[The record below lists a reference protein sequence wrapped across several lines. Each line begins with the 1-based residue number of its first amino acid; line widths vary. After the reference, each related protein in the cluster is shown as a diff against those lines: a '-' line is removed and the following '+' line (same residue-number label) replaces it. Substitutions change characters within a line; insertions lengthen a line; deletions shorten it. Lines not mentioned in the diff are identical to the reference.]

1 VPGTIDNSGLSL
13 RSDYFGDPLAWRAFC
28 DLLMDIFGID
38 VTPLEILGGP
48 DPTTMAT
55 GYFDADGRCIANL
68 SAFSMPLMIE
78 GEVVRAAGWQSGAV
92 RPAWRGRGLF
102 RKLMD
107 ITFERCIAAG
117 YEAMM
122 LTTRHP
128 GLYEPYG
135 FQPMPQAHFA
145 GPAPAI
151 AERVPRARRLDIRT
165 PEDLDLIRSRLLQRA
180 PVSSHFSV
188 VDQSHMFLL
197 NAWLSGTSLHWLEQF
212 HCITASGPSASGGL
226 ALLDVVGDT
235 IPTLATILAAIAP
248 AAQHVA
254 VHFPTDR
261 LDWQGQAVP
270 DDSGM
275 ALMMWSRD
283 GRRPGAPVQLSPMAD
298 F

>member
-1 VPGTIDNSGLSL
+1 LSGAIDNSGLSL

-38 VTPLEILGGP
+38 VTPLELLGGP
-48 DPTTMAT
+48 DPTCMPT
-55 GYFDADGRCIANL
+55 GFFDDDGCCIANL
-68 SAFSMPLMIE
+68 SAFSMPLMID
-78 GEVVRAAGWQSGAV
+78 GEIVRAAGWQSGAV

-102 RKLMD
+102 RQLMD
-107 ITFERCIAAG
+107 ITFERCSAAG
-117 YEAMM
+117 YDAMV

-135 FQPMPQAHFA
+135 FRTLPQAHFS

-151 AERVPRARRLDIRT
+151 AEKVPLARRLDIRN
-165 PEDLDLIRSRLLQRA
+165 PADLELIRSRLLQRA

-197 NAWLSGTSLHWLEQF
+197 NAWLSNASLHWLEPC
-212 HCITASGPSASGGL
+212 HCITASRPSASGGL
-226 ALLDVVGDT
+226 ALIDVVGDT
-235 IPTLATILAAIAP
+235 IPPLASILAAIAP
-248 AAQHVA
+248 AAKQVA
-254 VHFPTDR
+254 VHFPPDR

-283 GRRPGAPVQLSPMAD
+283 GRHPGAPVQLSPMAD